1 MEVLEDGV
9 ANKDLQT
16 EATVAKAEDTDGQSI
31 ERTKANE
38 KLLLEAYSAKSAGP
52 QDDNDGRGGKESLE
66 KILKRMTSA
75 GGVEVLKVMPA
86 SPLKALRQTRYLTT
100 SLFLSSTSRRNG
112 SNDILI
118 SQRKHSNSPKQTMV

>member
-38 KLLLEAYSAKSAGP
+38 KLLLEAYSAKSASP

-75 GGVEVLKVMPA
+75 GGVEVLKVTPTL
-86 SPLKALRQTRYLTT
+86 SPEGPETDEISYNF
-100 SLFLSSTSRRNG
+100 SL
-112 SNDILI
+112 
-118 SQRKHSNSPKQTMV
+118 P